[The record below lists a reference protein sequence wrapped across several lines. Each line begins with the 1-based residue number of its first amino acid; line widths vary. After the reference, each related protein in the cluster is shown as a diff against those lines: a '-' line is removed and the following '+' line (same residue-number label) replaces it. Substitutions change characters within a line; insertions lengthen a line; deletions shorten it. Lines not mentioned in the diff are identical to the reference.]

1 MGAICDAELHECQ
14 ETVYLRRT
22 QSLIRLARSSRP
34 IVHVAD
40 HATTL
45 DPVPFHVRP
54 GISRRPATLAPH
66 ELVRVGLAGVDR
78 IALVMRFARARGTG
92 LSVHVAER
100 RFRRIGVWDARIAPR
115 VVAISP
121 LGSPHDMAKI
131 GTAWPTQY
139 DHATG
144 IAATVGG
151 YNGFDSDGLVRL
163 R

>member
-1 MGAICDAELHECQ
+1 M
-14 ETVYLRRT
+14 RRRST
-22 QSLIRLARSSRP
+22 RSPSTYARASAAAR
-34 IVHVAD
+34 
-40 HATTL
+40 
-45 DPVPFHVRP
+45 RR
-54 GISRRPATLAPH
+54 SRRMSSC
-66 ELVRVGLAGVDR
+66 GLALQGSTG

-100 RFRRIGVWDARIAPR
+100 RFRRIGVWDARIGPR